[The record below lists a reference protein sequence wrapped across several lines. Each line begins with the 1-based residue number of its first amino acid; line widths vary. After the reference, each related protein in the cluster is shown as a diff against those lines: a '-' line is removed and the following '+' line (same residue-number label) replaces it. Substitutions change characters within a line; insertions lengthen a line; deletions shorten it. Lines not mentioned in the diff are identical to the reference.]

1 VDDKQ
6 YRQKLLIY
14 SVMVIVASICAS
26 GTPILAFIK
35 LPSAASI
42 GLGIAA
48 LFLFIYATIWFGS
61 YLKLTSTQ
69 WLAAIA
75 LLLLA
80 WAGSAIYIVT
90 RDPNVS
96 VD

>member
-1 VDDKQ
+1 MNNEQ
-6 YRQKLLIY
+6 YSQKLLVY
-14 SVMVIVASICAS
+14 SVMVVVASICAS
-26 GTPILAFIK
+26 GTPILAFIN

-42 GLGIAA
+42 GLGITA

-61 YLKLTSTQ
+61 YLKLSNMQ

-80 WAGSAIYIVT
+80 WAGSAIYMAT
-90 RDPNVS
+90 RRPAVS
-96 VD
+96 GD

>member
-1 VDDKQ
+1 MNDKQ
-6 YRQKLLIY
+6 YSQKLLVY
-14 SVMVIVASICAS
+14 SVMVIVASLCAS

-61 YLKLTSTQ
+61 YLKLMSAQ

-75 LLLLA
+75 LLPLA
-80 WAGSAIYIVT
+80 RVGSAIYMVT
-90 RDPNVS
+90 RKPGVS
-96 VD
+96 GD